1 MMSVPENFRYTSDH
15 EWVLLE
21 GEVATVGITHHA
33 QDELTD
39 IVFVELPEVGRECET
54 EEAIAVVESV
64 KAASDIFAPVAGEIV
79 EANGELES
87 DPALVNTDPH
97 AKGWIFKIKVS
108 DPAEVAALMDAAA
121 YSEFIGA

>member
-1 MMSVPENFRYTSDH
+1 MSVPENFRYTSDH

-21 GEVATVGITHHA
+21 GEVATVGITDHA
-33 QDELTD
+33 QEELTD

-79 EANGELES
+79 GANEELES
-87 DPALVNTDPH
+87 DPGLVNTDPH

-108 DPAEVAALMDAAA
+108 DPTEVAALMDAAA

>member
-1 MMSVPENFRYTSDH
+1 MIVPENFRYTTDH

-21 GEVATVGITHHA
+21 GEVATVGITDHA

-39 IVFVELPEVGRECET
+39 IVFVELPEIGRECEA

-79 EANGELES
+79 GANEDLEA